1 VNKIS
6 EIHIKGKSNYIT
18 LHESGKLE
26 YKTAMAALEEILT
39 RIDDSD
45 MGIDELASQVERAT
59 VLLRECRKILMDTE
73 QKIQDTLASF
83 DGDSDS
89 DGN

>member
-1 VNKIS
+1 MSQAN
-6 EIHIKGKSNYIT
+6 
-18 LHESGKLE
+18 LE

-45 MGIDELASQVERAT
+45 MGIDELASEVERAT
-59 VLLRECRKILMDTE
+59 ILLRECRKILMDTE
-73 QKIQDTLASF
+73 KKIQDTLASF
-83 DGDSDS
+83 DRDSDS

>member
-1 VNKIS
+1 MSQAN
-6 EIHIKGKSNYIT
+6 
-18 LHESGKLE
+18 LE

-45 MGIDELASQVERAT
+45 MGIDELASEVERAT
-59 VLLRECRKILMDTE
+59 ILLRECRKILMDTE
-73 QKIQDTLASF
+73 KKIQDTLSSF

>member
-1 VNKIS
+1 MSQAN
-6 EIHIKGKSNYIT
+6 
-18 LHESGKLE
+18 LE

-45 MGIDELASQVERAT
+45 LGIDELASEVERAT
-59 VLLRECRKILMDTE
+59 ILLRECRKILMDTE
-73 QKIQDTLASF
+73 KKIQDTLASF

>member
-1 VNKIS
+1 MSQAN
-6 EIHIKGKSNYIT
+6 
-18 LHESGKLE
+18 LE

-45 MGIDELASQVERAT
+45 MGIDELASEVERAT
-59 VLLRECRKILMDTE
+59 ILLRECRKILMDTE
-73 QKIQDTLASF
+73 KKIQDTLASF
-83 DGDSDS
+83 DGDSDF

>member
-1 VNKIS
+1 MSQAN
-6 EIHIKGKSNYIT
+6 
-18 LHESGKLE
+18 LD

-45 MGIDELASQVERAT
+45 MGIDELASEVERAT
-59 VLLRECRKILMDTE
+59 ILLRECRKILMDTE
-73 QKIQDTLASF
+73 KKIQDTLASF

>member
-1 VNKIS
+1 MSQAN
-6 EIHIKGKSNYIT
+6 
-18 LHESGKLE
+18 LE

>member
-1 VNKIS
+1 MSQAN
-6 EIHIKGKSNYIT
+6 
-18 LHESGKLE
+18 LE

-45 MGIDELASQVERAT
+45 MGIDELASEVERAT
-59 VLLRECRKILMDTE
+59 ILLRECRKILMDTE
-73 QKIQDTLASF
+73 KKIQDTLASF